1 MSIDFLYNSKIFRV
15 LTLIKRDG
23 RHIHYKG
30 QKKYLKYGVQKLD
43 KVDKIKKNI

>member
-1 MSIDFLYNSKIFRV
+1 MTFKV
-15 LTLIKRDG
+15 LTLIQRYS

-43 KVDKIKKNI
+43 NVYVNLI